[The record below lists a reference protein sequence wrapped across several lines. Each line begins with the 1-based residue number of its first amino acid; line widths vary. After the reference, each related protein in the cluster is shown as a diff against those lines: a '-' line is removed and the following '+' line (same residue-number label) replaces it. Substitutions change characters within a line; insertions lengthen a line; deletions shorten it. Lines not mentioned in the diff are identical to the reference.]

1 MNAMKQYARVVN
13 FQAVD
18 VVPET
23 SNGYNLP
30 DRYHSALLAEF
41 QEVPAQVKPGWYF
54 WDGEWQA
61 EKPAA
66 LQEEPTHY

>member
-1 MNAMKQYARVVN
+1 MKQYARVVT

-23 SNGYNLP
+23 VNGYKLS
-30 DRYHSALLAEF
+30 DRYHPSLLTEF
-41 QEVPAQVKPGWYF
+41 QEVPSQVKAGWYF